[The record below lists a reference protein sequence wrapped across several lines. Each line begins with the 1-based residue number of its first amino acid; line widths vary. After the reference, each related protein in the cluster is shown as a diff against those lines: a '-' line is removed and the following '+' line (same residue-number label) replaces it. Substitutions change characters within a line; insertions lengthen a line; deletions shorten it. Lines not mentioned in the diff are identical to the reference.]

1 MNAKIN
7 ILFLSIICFAA
18 ISCYEDN
25 SEFVPSLYVE
35 SYITPSLDF
44 EVKVLHTSH
53 ALRPKSD
60 RDYVENAKVT
70 IKDFNTVETFE
81 CEYLGDGIYRSIGA
95 SPTTGGQYQLQ
106 VEAPGYQTC
115 LSSSYVPLMGD
126 ITFHNFEF
134 EASAEGENI
143 RITFEPDIPAGLE
156 NYLAWKFTY
165 TGVSSNTSSQVE
177 GDEQTTEQAQNSSI
191 AYNGG
196 STVDY
201 TLIPIQNAQSDGSS
215 EPTIITIIAPK
226 TSLPNYSP
234 ESAFDGTDV
243 SINVVAISEHLYA
256 HMLNDRP
263 QDKPISSIHSN
274 ESSNYHNIVGGYGI
288 FGGFNE
294 KSFALKE

>member
-1 MNAKIN
+1 MNVKIN
-7 ILFLSIICFAA
+7 ILFLSLLSICT
-18 ISCYEDN
+18 ISCLNDAP
-25 SEFVPSLYVE
+25 EFVPSLYVE
-35 SYITPSLDF
+35 SYISPSLDF

-53 ALRPKSD
+53 ALRPKAEND
-60 RDYVENAKVT
+60 FVENAKVT

-81 CEYLGDGIYRSIGA
+81 CEYVGNGIYRSVGA

-106 VEAPGYQTC
+106 VEAEGFETC

-126 ITFHNFEF
+126 ITFHNFDF
-134 EASAEGENI
+134 ETSDEGENI

-165 TGVSSNTSSQVE
+165 TGVSQSTS
-177 GDEQTTEQAQNSSI
+177 TEQENEETQNQDLV
-191 AYNGG
+191 AYNVE
-196 STVDY
+196 STVEY
-201 TLIPIQNAQSDGSS
+201 TLIPVQDLQSDGSS
-215 EPTIITIIAPK
+215 ESPIITIVAPK

-234 ESAFDGTDV
+234 ENAFDGTDI

-263 QDKPISSIHSN
+263 RNQPISSINSN
-274 ESSNYHNIVGGYGI
+274 ESSNYHNILGGYGI